1 MKTNHTSKIRMA
13 KRTRFGRTLCRLAGD
28 QAGAVMMEYVILGV
42 LIAAAAT
49 LAAIFF
55 GKGIVGSFTTMT
67 HATTGQTDSA
77 KTDAKA
83 NQDNA
88 DKAKTD
94 SENARKDIAGGAGA
108 NDANK

>member
-1 MKTNHTSKIRMA
+1 MKINQANQVRIA
-13 KRTRFGRTLCRLAGD
+13 KRTAFGRMLCRLAGD
-28 QAGAVMMEYVILGV
+28 RTGAVMMEYVILGV

-49 LAAIFF
+49 LAAIYF
-55 GKGIVGSFTTMT
+55 GKGIVGGFTTMT

-77 KTDAKA
+77 KTDAQA
-83 NQDNA
+83 NQQSA

-94 SENARKDIAGGAGA
+94 SENARKDISGGSGA

>member
-1 MKTNHTSKIRMA
+1 MKTNQESKIRIA
-13 KRTRFGRTLCRLAGD
+13 KRTRLGRLLCRLASD
-28 QAGAVMMEYVILGV
+28 RTGAVMMEYVILAV
-42 LIAAAAT
+42 LIAAAAS
-49 LAAIFF
+49 LAAIYF
-55 GKGIVGSFTTMT
+55 GKAIVGSFTTAT

-88 DKAKTD
+88 NTAKTA
-94 SENARKDIAGGAGA
+94 SENARKDISGGSGA

>member
-1 MKTNHTSKIRMA
+1 MKMNLQSKIRMA
-13 KRTRFGRTLCRLAGD
+13 KRTRLGRMLCRLAGD
-28 QAGAVMMEYVILGV
+28 QSGAVMMEYVILGV

-49 LAAIFF
+49 LAAIYF
-55 GKGIVGSFTTMT
+55 GKGIVGGFTTMT
-67 HATTGQTDSA
+67 HATTGQTDNA

-83 NQDNA
+83 NQDSA

-94 SENARKDIAGGAGA
+94 SENARKGISGGSGA